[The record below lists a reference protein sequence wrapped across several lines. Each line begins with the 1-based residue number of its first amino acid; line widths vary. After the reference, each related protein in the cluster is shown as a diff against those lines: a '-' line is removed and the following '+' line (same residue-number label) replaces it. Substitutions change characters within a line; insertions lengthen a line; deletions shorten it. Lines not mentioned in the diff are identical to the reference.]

1 MNRDGSNQKRLTHF
15 DRQDTNPSMS
25 PDGSMIV
32 FESWQNG
39 NPEIY
44 RMNTDGND
52 MIRLTVNDGL
62 KEGLNKDEA
71 SKGSSNPTWSPFLK

>member
-1 MNRDGSNQKRLTHF
+1 
-15 DRQDTNPSMS
+15 
-25 PDGSMIV
+25 
-32 FESWQNG
+32 
-39 NPEIY
+39 
-44 RMNTDGND
+44 MNTDGND